1 VVRGASPDERA
12 VLDAL
17 RDLRWI
23 PDTTPE
29 HVIARIADLF
39 RSNRISFERVAR
51 FARREPPRVRA
62 LLGAIGTSIGAGPHL
77 LEKLKGSL
85 NPMTHFS
92 LGLSDKLE
100 TAREWNIR

>member
-1 VVRGASPDERA
+1 M
-12 VLDAL
+12 LDAL

-29 HVIARIADLF
+29 NVVARIADLL
-39 RSNRISFERVAR
+39 RSDRISFERVAR

-62 LLGAIGTSIGAGPHL
+62 VLGTIGRTVGADPHV
-77 LEKLKGSL
+77 LEELRGSL

-92 LGLSDKLE
+92 LGLSDKLA